1 MMLEKYI
8 FFPRETHPAL
18 ARNWKDS
25 EIVLHLNNQQLGGW
39 LVRNENFKP
48 SKNGPFIIYYGGN
61 AEDISINLN
70 DLWKINASAFLFMN
84 YRGYGNSS
92 GHPTKDDLLADAL
105 AIYDHMISQYGISP
119 SQIYLM
125 GRSLGA
131 SIAAYVA
138 SQRQVGGI
146 ILVTP
151 FDSVEN
157 LVKTLF
163 RWLPMSRFFK
173 ESFDTQKYLAGVD
186 CKILVLAAE
195 NDEVIPKEC
204 LESLISAY
212 QDKIVLQ
219 VIAEAN
225 HQDINHYD
233 AYYSALNDYLHA
245 FPISE
250 NLSKA
255 M

>member
-1 MMLEKYI
+1 ML
-8 FFPRETHPAL
+8 L
-18 ARNWKDS
+18 
-25 EIVLHLNNQQLGGW
+25 
-39 LVRNENFKP
+39 
-48 SKNGPFIIYYGGN
+48 PF
-61 AEDISINLN
+61 
-70 DLWKINASAFLFMN
+70 FMN
-84 YRGYGNSS
+84 YRGYGNSY

-105 AIYDHMISQYGISP
+105 AIYDHMISQSGISP

-225 HQDINHYD
+225 HQDINQ
-233 AYYSALNDYLHA
+233 L
-245 FPISE
+245 
-250 NLSKA
+250 
-255 M
+255 